1 MHEGTLD
8 RIVRLMLTVGLFY
21 LAFTLSDTWAIV
33 TDELGV
39 VMLATAA
46 LGYCSLYALLVISTC
61 PVRTDSVIGQFVT
74 A

>member
-1 MHEGTLD
+1 VHEGTLD

-46 LGYCSLYALLVISTC
+46 LSYCSLYALLVISTC

>member
-1 MHEGTLD
+1 
-8 RIVRLMLTVGLFY
+8 MLTVGLFY

-46 LGYCSLYALLVISTC
+46 LGYCSLYVLLVISTC